1 MKIVVLQPS
10 YLPWLG
16 HIDQYCWADRFVLY
30 DDVQYD
36 KHGWRNRN
44 RILTANGIQWI
55 TVPVKVKGQD
65 LPLIKDVEIDEVTGW
80 RKKQLESIR
89 QAYSKAPY
97 FDFLFPELEK
107 TLETPH
113 KFLIDL
119 DIDGLQRL
127 TGLLGQPWK
136 GVLSSE
142 LGIPGRKT
150 ERLVGICRALNATDY
165 LTGDAAR
172 EYLDESQFES
182 VAVRVHWHGYAHPE
196 YRHRGKEFVPYLSV
210 IDLMFWH
217 GPESASILRRS
228 FHGES
233 SPAVGDAAQMAH

>member
-16 HIDQYCWADRFVLY
+16 HLDQYCWSDRFVIY

-44 RILTANGIQWI
+44 RILTANGVQWV
-55 TVPVKVKGQD
+55 TVPVKVKGQEM
-65 LPLIKDVEIDEVTGW
+65 PLVKDVRIDNTASW

-89 QAYSKAPY
+89 QAYSKAPF
-97 FDFLFPELEK
+97 FDFLYPDLQNYLER
-107 TLETPH
+107 EWD
-113 KFLIDL
+113 FLVDL
-119 DIDGLQRL
+119 DVEGLQMLAR
-127 TGLLGQPWK
+127 LLGQPWK

-142 LGIPGRKT
+142 LAIPGRKT
-150 ERLVGICRALNATDY
+150 ERLVGICQALKATDY

-172 EYLDESQFES
+172 EYLEEAQFES
-182 VAVRVHWHGYAHPE
+182 AGVRVHWHSYPHPE
-196 YRHRGKEFVPYLSV
+196 YRQRNKEFVPYLSV

-217 GPESASILRRS
+217 GPESASILGRS
-228 FHGES
+228 RHGN
-233 SPAVGDAAQMAH
+233 G

>member
-1 MKIVVLQPS
+1 MNLVVLQPS

-16 HIDQYCWADRFVLY
+16 HLDQYCWSDRFVIY
-30 DDVQYD
+30 DDVQFD

-44 RILTANGIQWI
+44 RILTANGVQWL
-55 TVPVKVKGQD
+55 TVPVKIKGQD
-65 LPLIKDVEIDEVTGW
+65 MPLIKDVEIDNVKNW
-80 RKKQLESIR
+80 RKKQLEGLR
-89 QAYSKAPY
+89 QAYAKAPF
-97 FDFLFPELEK
+97 FDFLFPELDQYLSKEW
-107 TLETPH
+107 
-113 KFLIDL
+113 KFLLDL
-119 DIDGLQRL
+119 DVEGLQRL
-127 TGLLGQPWK
+127 TRLLGQPWK

-172 EYLDESQFES
+172 EYLEESQFES
-182 VAVRVHWHGYAHPE
+182 VGVRVHWHGYVHPQ
-196 YRHRGKEFVPYLSV
+196 YTHRSKDFVPFLSV

-228 FHGES
+228 FHGTE
-233 SPAVGDAAQMAH
+233 

>member
-16 HIDQYCWADRFVLY
+16 HLDQYCWSDRFVLY

-55 TVPVKVKGQD
+55 TVPVKVKGQE

-127 TGLLGQPWK
+127 TRLLGQPWK

-182 VAVRVHWHGYAHPE
+182 VGVRVHWHGYAHPV

-217 GPESASILRRS
+217 GPESASILRR
-228 FHGES
+228 
-233 SPAVGDAAQMAH
+233 